1 MHSGARLAVLFLGLW
16 VGVTAAESLLP
27 PPPEPGPEVA
37 ALAAA
42 QSTVTTLSGD
52 FTWMT
57 ENSSGGIQEKVGIF
71 NLQRGIEGAPSKYN
85 VKISEADHSDIH
97 RWCSDGI
104 THWAI
109 EQMVEDEPPT
119 VRVVKPGTQDLD
131 LERIVACI
139 LLDVPRL
146 SREFFMTLET
156 TAAGRTLL
164 FVPATAELKEQLT
177 RIAVLLKGDEPQ
189 EVIIEDAHSARI
201 RLVIT
206 RLVANQPLAA
216 VFFNPLPAA
225 QP

>member
-1 MHSGARLAVLFLGLW
+1 MS
-16 VGVTAAESLLP
+16 VTAAESVLP
-27 PPPEPGPEVA
+27 PPPALSPEVA

-42 QSTVTTLSGD
+42 QSTVTTMSGD

-57 ENSSGGIQEKVGIF
+57 ENSSGGIHEKVGIF
-71 NLQRGIEGAPSKYN
+71 ALQRGIAEAPSKYN
-85 VKISEADHSDIH
+85 VRIAEADNSDVH

-104 THWAI
+104 QQWEI

-119 VRVVKPGTQDLD
+119 LRVVKPGTQDLD

-146 SREFFMTLET
+146 SREFTMTLET

-164 FVPATAELKEQLT
+164 FMPATAGLKEQLT
-177 RIAVLLKGDEPQ
+177 RIAVLLKGDEPR

-206 RLVANQPLAA
+206 RLVTNQPLAA
-216 VFFNPLPAA
+216 AFFNPIP